1 VRRASGDEA
10 RWRNVHTFS
19 VQRLVCALL
28 PVAIEL
34 PALATLALLM
44 VALAV
49 LIAYETVRF
58 AEARDRI
65 RHQVASEPPPA

>member
-1 VRRASGDEA
+1 
-10 RWRNVHTFS
+10 
-19 VQRLVCALL
+19 
-28 PVAIEL
+28 
-34 PALATLALLM
+34 M